1 MVESDNKIPTLRIR
15 NGSLYLDL
23 ELYQTYFKGL
33 DSVILLRQ
41 NGKVLMMPVMH
52 PGGGG
57 MLIKIRNA
65 RGDRVIHAQEFFRD
79 QGLDEFID
87 QILPAHWNAEMA
99 ALEIEIPST

>member
-1 MVESDNKIPTLRIR
+1 MVESAGKSPSIRIR

-33 DSVILLRQ
+33 ESVILLRQ
-41 NGKVLMMPVMH
+41 NGKILILPVMH

-57 MLIKIRNA
+57 TLIKIRNA

-79 QGLDEFID
+79 HGFDEFVD
-87 QILPAHWNAEMA
+87 QVLSARWNAGMA
-99 ALEIEIPST
+99 ALEIEIPSK

>member
-1 MVESDNKIPTLRIR
+1 MVDSAGKIPTLRIR

-23 ELYQTYFKGL
+23 ELYQCYFKDL
-33 DSVILLRQ
+33 ESVILLRQ
-41 NGKVLMMPVMH
+41 SEKVLILPVMH

-57 MLIKIRNA
+57 TLIKIRNA

-79 QGLDEFID
+79 HGLDEFVD
-87 QILPAHWNAEMA
+87 QILPAQWNAEMA